1 MTEHRPS
8 LVVYIDVDETLVR
21 NYGKTRIPMPASI
34 RHVRALFL
42 QGATL
47 YCWSSGGAAYAR
59 QSAQELGIEDCFQG
73 FLPKP
78 HVLLDDQNVSEW
90 RRLLQIHPNA
100 FNQYTLE
107 SYRALLKAQR

>member
-21 NYGKTRIPMPASI
+21 NYGKSRIPIPTAI
-34 RHVRALFL
+34 RHVRALFE

-47 YCWSSGGAAYAR
+47 YCWSSGGAAYAQ
-59 QSAQELGIEDCFQG
+59 QSAKECGIEDCFQG

-78 HVLLDDQNVSEW
+78 QVMLDDQNVSEW

-100 FNQYTLE
+100 CTQYTLE
-107 SYRALLKAQR
+107 DYRTLLKV